1 MARTV
6 IDRVVARALVLA
18 IDPTTCDRDA
28 VESLMIVAAESPE
41 RLYRAARLLQYRMN
55 ERPSTVRT
63 RALRLI
69 NAAAIAL
76 ETSGSEAS

>member
-28 VESLMIVAAESPE
+28 VESLMVVAAESPE
-41 RLYRAARLLQYRMN
+41 RLYRAGRLLQYRMN

-69 NAAAIAL
+69 NTAAVAL